1 MGTVTGDCPPAMII
15 RPFAPADA
23 TAVNRVALAA
33 FAQYEGVYRDW
44 DRLMRGVGATAGLAE
59 AGEIV
64 VAEDGAGDIVGA
76 VAYFGPEAGP
86 RPDFFAPHW
95 PIVRMLVVDPAAR
108 GRGIGRRLTEACIAR
123 ARRDGAD
130 AIALHTSPAM
140 AAALALYLRM
150 GFRLERRVPDRFGV
164 PYGLYLKDLADG
176 GE

>member
-1 MGTVTGDCPPAMII
+1 MGTVAGNCPII
-15 RPFAPADA
+15 RPFVPADA
-23 TAVNRVALAA
+23 AAVNRVALAA
-33 FAQYEGVYRDW
+33 FAQYEGVYGEWETLTRS
-44 DRLMRGVGATAGLAE
+44 VGAMAGLADS
-59 AGEIV
+59 GEIV
-64 VAEDGAGDIVGA
+64 VAEDGAGKIVGA
-76 VAYFGPEAGP
+76 VAHFAPFAVP

-95 PIVRMLVVDPAAR
+95 PIIRMLVVDPAAR

-130 AIALHTSPAM
+130 ALALHTSPAM

-164 PYGLYLKDLADG
+164 PYGLYLKELEGG